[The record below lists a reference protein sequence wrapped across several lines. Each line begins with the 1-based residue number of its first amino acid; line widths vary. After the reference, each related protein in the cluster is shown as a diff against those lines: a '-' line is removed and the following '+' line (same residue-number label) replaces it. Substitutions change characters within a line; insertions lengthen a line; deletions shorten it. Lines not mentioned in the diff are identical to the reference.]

1 MIVALNYFINNPNIN
16 LKKIFDFWIFIF
28 FFVSADLFLQFF
40 THKNILGYAAIQQ
53 GSIYRLGGIMD
64 NELKISNLIYH
75 FGALIFSYHFSRQLK
90 KNNTI
95 NIKSLIF
102 LITITVA
109 IFLTAERANFVTMLS
124 FISLFI
130 LFYYFKVKKFFSLL
144 DCCLYCNIYSIKI

>member
-130 LFYYFKVKKFFSLL
+130 LFYYFKVKKFFFS
-144 DCCLYCNIYSIKI
+144 S